1 MLTGV
6 IFGAIVIAW
15 IVYLVPYFLSRREDD
30 SQIDQ
35 RTIDQF
41 ADSMHVVR
49 RSGEI
54 TPGFLVDSGAPV
66 STPLTRRA
74 ARHHLRQATRTAV
87 RRRRRGL
94 LVHLVLAVLGVVA
107 PFVLPISHWWTVL
120 PVGLLVGWLILS
132 RISVVTLDRMLR
144 ADRAEVAFGDEEPTV
159 VIQVTNHEETVVLGE
174 TERSIELTGPSPGH
188 ARLAVGPHSGHP
200 DDVCVAAAAAT
211 FGAHHRP
218 VRAGR
223 LERVGRAGD
232 CSASA
237 AGRAA
242 RVAQHAARGGGVV
255 GQRFWG

>member
-35 RTIDQF
+35 QSIDQF

-107 PFVLPISHWWTVL
+107 PFVLPISHWWTAL

-174 TERSIELTGPSPGH
+174 TERSIELTGPIQDTLGSLWDPIPVTPTTYVSRPLLPRSVRTIDLSAPVASSELGVPVT
-188 ARLAVGPHSGHP
+188 AQRPPLAEQPELPNMPRAVG
-200 DDVCVAAAAAT
+200 
-211 FGAHHRP
+211 
-218 VRAGR
+218 
-223 LERVGRAGD
+223 E
-232 CSASA
+232 
-237 AGRAA
+237 
-242 RVAQHAARGGGVV
+242 
-255 GQRFWG
+255 